1 MTHIDQMIEEGK
13 FLVDLTEVPSSD
25 TYPRI
30 SERLAEVNERRQ
42 LEGLP
47 RVDLNW
53 DTLYVEEDTAFVDC
67 FTLCGCGGRIDS
79 ESPAEQECEVCALIT
94 EMETYWNQPTVTS
107 GLIEDFLGESK
118 FQRR

>member
-1 MTHIDQMIEEGK
+1 MTHIDQLIDEGR

-30 SERLAEVNERRQ
+30 SEKLAEVNERRVA
-42 LEGLP
+42 EGLP

-67 FTLCGCGGRIDS
+67 YLQCSCGDRIDS
-79 ESPAEQECEVCALIT
+79 ESPEQVKLGQCADCTLIT
-94 EMETYWNQPTVTS
+94 EMENYQNQPLVTPTLLEQF
-107 GLIEDFLGESK
+107 GRGV
-118 FQRR
+118 